1 MVVDVDIVKPL
12 LQKTTD
18 GNWQPDLQ
26 TENMTLQHFP
36 AKEERESCEID
47 IYVEES
53 TESSRKQ
60 VIVRQSMSLQNSLP
74 VIEFLKLAF
83 AGLADIPRKHKN
95 SHSVKYSDLICISGA
110 RSRKR

>member
-26 TENMTLQHFP
+26 TENMTFEHFP
-36 AKEERESCEID
+36 AKKERESCEID

-60 VIVRQSMSLQNSLP
+60 VIVR
-74 VIEFLKLAF
+74 
-83 AGLADIPRKHKN
+83 
-95 SHSVKYSDLICISGA
+95 
-110 RSRKR
+110 